1 MRPESVLEEVRGLSS
16 LGAVIR
22 WSLARQPRAE
32 FVDVVVQDEFNHD
45 VIVRVADTVYA
56 VFETS

>member
-1 MRPESVLEEVRGLSS
+1 MTREQILNEVRGLTS

-22 WSLARQPRAE
+22 WSTSREPRAE
-32 FVDVVVQDEFNHD
+32 FVDVIVQDEFNHD
-45 VIVRVADTVYA
+45 VIVRVSSTVYA

>member
-1 MRPESVLEEVRGLSS
+1 MQSEKILEELQGFAS

-22 WSLARQPRAE
+22 WSTSRQPRAE
-32 FVDVVVQDEFNHD
+32 FIDVIVQDEYNHD
-45 VIVRVADTVYA
+45 VIVRVSNTVYA

>member
-1 MRPESVLEEVRGLSS
+1 VEHETLLEELQGFSS

-22 WSLARQPRAE
+22 WSIGREPRAE
-32 FVDVVVQDEFNHD
+32 FIDVIVQDEFNHD
-45 VIVRVADTVYA
+45 VIVRVSNTVYA

>member
-1 MRPESVLEEVRGLSS
+1 MRSDTILEEVQGFAS

-22 WSLARQPRAE
+22 WSLSREPRAE
-32 FVDVVVQDEFNHD
+32 FIDVIVQDEYNHD
-45 VIVRVADTVYA
+45 VIVRVSSTVYA

>member
-1 MRPESVLEEVRGLSS
+1 MQAAEILEELQGFSS

-22 WSLARQPRAE
+22 WSLARTPHAE
-32 FVDVVVQDEFNHD
+32 FIDVIVQDEFNHD
-45 VIVRVADTVYA
+45 VIVRVSNTVYA

>member
-1 MRPESVLEEVRGLSS
+1 MVVDTGFEELRTMSS
-16 LGAVIR
+16 LAQVIR
-22 WSLARQPRAE
+22 WSTSRHPRAE

-45 VIVRVADTVYA
+45 VIVRVSCTVYA